1 MLSLYGKVYK
11 NPVIN
16 VIMFKTKEIISI
28 ILAIILF
35 AFIIW
40 FFEGDTKVIINS
52 FIIASLVI
60 LVNVAAKKIA
70 AAYYSAKAEIN
81 IWQFQRWG
89 YYQRSQF
96 KSPKPL
102 GLILPFLLVFASAPT
117 GFIKMLTFLQT
128 DISPTIKRAAK
139 RKGDISQRHFEIT
152 DWHNGWIVGI
162 GIIVNICLVFLPYLF
177 KTKLMFD
184 IARYSI
190 YYAVWNMIPI
200 GQLDGTKVFFINW
213 KFWIFMWI
221 LVFLGIGL
229 LIMI

>member
-1 MLSLYGKVYK
+1 
-11 NPVIN
+11 
-16 VIMFKTKEIISI
+16 MFKAKEFISI

-40 FFEGDTKVIINS
+40 FFEGDTEVIISS
-52 FIIASLVI
+52 FIIAASVI
-60 LVNVAAKKIA
+60 LVNIMAKKIA
-70 AAYYSAKAEIN
+70 AAYYSTEAEIN

-96 KSPKPL
+96 KSPKPI

-128 DISPTIKRAAK
+128 DVSPTIKRIAK
-139 RKGDISQRHFEIT
+139 KRGGISQRHFEIT
-152 DWHNGWIVGI
+152 DWHNGWIIGVGI
-162 GIIVNICLVFLPYLF
+162 VANICLVFLSYIF
-177 KTKLMFD
+177 KNQLAFD
-184 IARYSI
+184 IAKYSI
-190 YYAVWNMIPI
+190 YYAIWNMIPV

-221 LVFLGIGL
+221 LIFIGVL
-229 LIMI
+229 LLTSL